1 MLFRC
6 VPVPRGRFSHI
17 SLIPPG
23 FNTERSCVFVG
34 NLHLQTRTVMCTA
47 IYGQPRSD
55 KIMGGL
61 SQEDVEA
68 FLHVTMVAILADC
81 NFYNNSVTKR

>member
-1 MLFRC
+1 MRLRWK
-6 VPVPRGRFSHI
+6 SA
-17 SLIPPG
+17 
-23 FNTERSCVFVG
+23 
-34 NLHLQTRTVMCTA
+34 CTNA
-47 IYGQPRSD
+47 HRNVYNNFGQSRSD